1 MIIGEIIEI
10 NKNDFEYI
18 IKNKNYL
25 TILLDSVHM
34 MPSKNNLLGI
44 AARLFADQD
53 VKVVFNE
60 DVVLEF

>member
-1 MIIGEIIEI
+1 MTTIEI
-10 NKNDFEYI
+10 NKNDFNYI

-34 MPSKNNLLGI
+34 MPSKNNLLGM
-44 AARLFADQD
+44 AARLFSDKD
-53 VKVVFNE
+53 VEVIFNE

>member
-1 MIIGEIIEI
+1 MTTIEI
-10 NKNDFEYI
+10 SKNDFEYI

-34 MPSKNNLLGI
+34 IPSKNNLLGM
-44 AARLFADQD
+44 AARLFSDKD
-53 VKVVFNE
+53 VEVIFNE